1 MLAKEKYDR
10 YTAILKSE
18 LIPALGCTEPIAI
31 AYASAK
37 AAKVLGEPPD
47 RLVITCSGNIIKN
60 VKSVTVPNSMG
71 MSGVQAAAALGALG
85 GDPERSL
92 EVLAAVTEE
101 HIALAKQKLGEGF
114 CECKLSQ
121 SAQGLYILVEAMHGP
136 HCVAVELQK
145 THLGITKIEKDGQI
159 LFFSSDENEDA
170 SDAFCGTTD
179 LSVREI
185 LEYADEVRL
194 GDVMET
200 LSRQV
205 EMNCAISSEG
215 IDGSYGAQI
224 GKLWLKNNEDSVAN
238 RAVAKAAAGS
248 DARMSGCAMPVVINS
263 GSGNQGMAL
272 SLPVIEYARAN
283 NSTQEKLY
291 RALTVANLIAIH
303 IKKHIGNLS
312 AFCGAT
318 SAACGAACG
327 IGYLLGASYPQIA
340 MAITN
345 TLCNVGG
352 MLCDGAKRSCAAKVA
367 TAVQAAILG
376 YQMASAGYSFQ
387 PGEGLAGCEIEETID
402 YIGRVANSGM
412 HRTDIEILNIM
423 MQNESDL

>member
-145 THLGITKIEKDGQI
+145 THLGITKID
-159 LFFSSDENEDA
+159 
-170 SDAFCGTTD
+170 
-179 LSVREI
+179 
-185 LEYADEVRL
+185 
-194 GDVMET
+194 
-200 LSRQV
+200 
-205 EMNCAISSEG
+205 
-215 IDGSYGAQI
+215 
-224 GKLWLKNNEDSVAN
+224 
-238 RAVAKAAAGS
+238 
-248 DARMSGCAMPVVINS
+248 
-263 GSGNQGMAL
+263 
-272 SLPVIEYARAN
+272 
-283 NSTQEKLY
+283 
-291 RALTVANLIAIH
+291 
-303 IKKHIGNLS
+303 
-312 AFCGAT
+312 
-318 SAACGAACG
+318 
-327 IGYLLGASYPQIA
+327 
-340 MAITN
+340 
-345 TLCNVGG
+345 
-352 MLCDGAKRSCAAKVA
+352 
-367 TAVQAAILG
+367 
-376 YQMASAGYSFQ
+376 
-387 PGEGLAGCEIEETID
+387 
-402 YIGRVANSGM
+402 
-412 HRTDIEILNIM
+412 
-423 MQNESDL
+423 

>member
-1 MLAKEKYDR
+1 MIGREKYDR
-10 YTAILKSE
+10 YTAILNSE

-37 AAKVLGEPPD
+37 AAQVLGDQPE
-47 RLVITCSGNIIKN
+47 RLIVTCSGNVIKN

-85 GDPERSL
+85 GDAERRL
-92 EVLAAVTEE
+92 EVLAAVTNEN
-101 HIALAKQKLGEGF
+101 IALAKQKLGEGF
-114 CECKLSQ
+114 CECKL
-121 SAQGLYILVEAMHGP
+121 AEDVPGLYVLVEAIRGP
-136 HCVAVELQK
+136 HRAAVELQR
-145 THLGITKIEKDGQI
+145 THLGITRIQKDGET
-159 LFFSSDENEDA
+159 LFDAGKENDGACDTQSGA
-170 SDAFCGTTD
+170 SD

-185 LEYADEVRL
+185 LEYADTVKLE
-194 GDVMET
+194 DVMET

-205 EMNCAISSEG
+205 ELNSAISTEG
-215 IDGSYGAQI
+215 IHGSYGAQI
-224 GKLWLKNNEDSVAN
+224 GKLWLKNNEDNVAN

-263 GSGNQGMAL
+263 GSGNQGMAV
-272 SLPVIEYARAN
+272 SLPVIEYAVAN
-283 NSTQEKLY
+283 NSTQDRLY
-291 RALTVANLIAIH
+291 RALTVANLISIH

-327 IGYLLGASYPQIA
+327 IGYLLGASYQQIA

-376 YQMASAGYSFQ
+376 YQMASAGCSFQ

-423 MQNESDL
+423 MQNEGSL

>member
-1 MLAKEKYDR
+1 MLSKEKYAR
-10 YTAILKSE
+10 YTAILKNE

-31 AYASAK
+31 AYAAAL
-37 AAKVLGEPPD
+37 AAKVLTERPE
-47 RLVITCSGNIIKN
+47 RLIVTCSGNIIKN

-85 GDPERSL
+85 GDPERRL
-92 EVLAAVTEE
+92 EVLALVTEE
-101 HIALAKQKLGEGF
+101 DIILAKQKLGEGF
-114 CECKLSQ
+114 CECRLAED
-121 SAQGLYILVEAMHGP
+121 AQGIYILAEAFCGP
-136 HCVAVELQK
+136 HRAAVELK
-145 THLGITKIEKDGQI
+145 RTHLGVTEIQKDGQI
-159 LFFSSDENEDA
+159 LFAARDENENA
-170 SDAFCGTTD
+170 SMVPSEAPE

-185 LEYADEVRL
+185 LEYADMLKLE
-194 GDVMET
+194 DVMET

-205 EMNCAISSEG
+205 ELNSAISSEG
-215 IDGSYGAQI
+215 IHGSYGAQI
-224 GKLWLKNNEDSVAN
+224 GKLWLKNNEDNVAN

-263 GSGNQGMAL
+263 GSGNQGMAV

-283 NSTQEKLY
+283 DSTEDRLY
-291 RALTVANLIAIH
+291 RALAVANLVSIH

-327 IGYLLGASYPQIA
+327 IGYLLGASYQQIA

-376 YQMASAGYSFQ
+376 YQMASAGCSFQ
-387 PGEGLAGCEIEETID
+387 PGEGLAGREIEQTID

-423 MQNESDL
+423 MQNESAL